1 MGRKTK
7 LTTQMIE
14 DLCSNIEHG
23 LPIQQACRRVG
34 IVKQTYYNW
43 KRKGQADPDSVY
55 GEFFSRL
62 ETAEAECQHR
72 ALEAIWLGNKDWV
85 AKAWLLE
92 RRWPELYG
100 RGLDRQAAMQVDDVQ
115 RKKVDDAELEDQD
128 DDTILELIEAENAA
142 A

>member
-7 LTTQMIE
+7 LTAETLE
-14 DLCSNIEHG
+14 ELCQNIEHG

-43 KRKGQADPDSVY
+43 RRRGQQDPDSIY
-55 GEFFSRL
+55 GQFFERL

-72 ALEAIWLGNKDWV
+72 ALEAIWAGEKDWT

-92 RRWPELYG
+92 RRWPTIYG
-100 RGLDRQAAMQVDDVQ
+100 RGLDRQAAIE
-115 RKKVDDAELEDQD
+115 VDDAQSKRVDEEELAHHD

-142 A
+142 